1 MSKLIAFSAL
11 LAMAILLVP
20 GTSHAR
26 YLNTGAGRFQTM
38 DTYEGDNE
46 DPLSL
51 HKYLYAEDN
60 PVDNV
65 DPSGHDISE
74 MLAVMDVFSS
84 LFATISPVTSTAAT
98 TTGVAGRPLTQ
109 GEINLATLMFG
120 SKINNSA
127 VKIYHHTYL
136 PFLPDKNSLMTPNG
150 NIYASKNST
159 MYSSDYSTMSPP
171 AYATWPLIYPQ
182 AVFVHEMTHV
192 WQYQHGMW
200 VKTRRVTGSWNYDY
214 DFATFGTKDF
224 KSYGIEEEA
233 QIVEDFY
240 LLLHGG
246 QIYRNGSPVSSHPP
260 AQTYQIVTGKYFP

>member
-1 MSKLIAFSAL
+1 MNTRIVLSVW
-11 LAMAILLVP
+11 LATAVLFMP
-20 GTSHAR
+20 GTSQAR
-26 YLNTGAGRFQTM
+26 YLNVNTGRFQTM
-38 DTYEGDNE
+38 DTFQGDNE

-51 HKYLYAEDN
+51 HKYLYAADN

-65 DPSGHDISE
+65 DPSGHDIGE
-74 MLAVMDVFSS
+74 MLAVMDISS
-84 LFATISPVTSTAAT
+84 AFFATISPVTSTAAT
-98 TTGVAGRPLTQ
+98 TTGVAGRSLTQ
-109 GEINLATLMFG
+109 GEINLVTLMFG
-120 SKINNSA
+120 SKVNYST

-136 PFLPDKNSLMTPNG
+136 PFMPDKDSLMTPNG

-159 MYSSDYSTMSPP
+159 MYSSDYSTVSPP
-171 AYATWPLIYPQ
+171 AYAGSPLIYPQ
-182 AVFVHEMTHV
+182 AVFIHEMTHV

-200 VKTRRVTGSWNYDY
+200 VKTRRVSGSWNYNY

-224 KSYGIEEEA
+224 KSYEIEEEA

-246 QIYRNGSPVSSHPP
+246 QIYRNRSPVPSHPP